1 MPIDAHL
8 LGWVTATP
16 NLLEQVFDSLPD
28 VLFYMK
34 DVQGRYLWANAT
46 LLQRS
51 SLKDRQA
58 VIGKT
63 ADQIFPASGPSTL
76 AQDLA
81 VIQSERPLRDLLRL
95 YRAPRGERYW
105 CLSSKF
111 PLQDGA
117 GRVVGLAGLSRDLPR
132 PNERHRS
139 YHRLASFLESIDAAP
154 DRNLSIAAAA
164 ERAAI
169 SVDTLTRQVFDV
181 FHLTPKQL
189 VMKKRIDR
197 ACHML
202 EETDASI
209 TTVAASCGYADHSAF
224 SRQFKA
230 ATHTTPVQYRAA
242 HKAMGFIA

>member
-1 MPIDAHL
+1 MPIDEHL
-8 LGWVTATP
+8 MGWVTATP

-34 DVQGRYLWANAT
+34 DAQGRYLWANAT

-51 SLKDRQA
+51 GLKDRPS

-63 ADQIFPASGPSTL
+63 ADQIFPASGPSTM
-76 AQDLA
+76 AQDLS
-81 VIQSERPLRDLLRL
+81 VIQSERPLRDQLRL

-111 PLQDGA
+111 PLLDRA

-139 YHRLASFLESIDAAP
+139 YHRLASFIESIDTAP
-154 DRNLSIAAAA
+154 DRNISIAQAA
-164 ERAAI
+164 ERSAI
-169 SVDTLTRQVFDV
+169 SVDTLTRLAIDV

-189 VMKKRIDR
+189 VLKRRIDH

-202 EETDASI
+202 EETSESI
-209 TTVAASCGYADHSAF
+209 TTVATSCGYADHSAF

-242 HKAMGFIA
+242 HKAMGFVA